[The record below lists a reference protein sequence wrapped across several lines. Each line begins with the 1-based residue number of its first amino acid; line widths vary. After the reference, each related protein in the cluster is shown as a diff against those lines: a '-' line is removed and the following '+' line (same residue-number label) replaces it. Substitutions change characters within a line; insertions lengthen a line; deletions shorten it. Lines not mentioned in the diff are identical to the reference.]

1 MENKNENDLL
11 LSLFRRCLN
20 AKYIHIEEN
29 SADYALEEDDH
40 GKTLFIFFQW
50 SNGKEDW
57 KNNFDFAAEPYKDMD
72 IPWKCH
78 RGFLRVWKTIEPY
91 IKDDILNLKYSKIRV
106 VGFSHG
112 AAIATLAHEYVWFNR
127 PDLRQ
132 KTNENDWGLMSY
144 GFGCPRVFFGRMS
157 KKLKE
162 RWLTF
167 APIRNINDIVTH
179 VPPVLFG
186 YRHVTSV
193 VKIGEKGKLIRYRWL
208 DCVSAH
214 YPKNY
219 ELSLGADRE

>member
-29 SADYALEEDDH
+29 SADYALEEDDC

-72 IPWKCH
+72 VRWKCH

-91 IKDDILNLKYSKIRV
+91 IKDNILDTKYSAIRI
-106 VGFSHG
+106 VGYSHG
-112 AAIATLAHEYVWFNR
+112 SAIATLAHEYVWFNR

-144 GFGCPRVFFGRMS
+144 GFGCPRVFFG
-157 KKLKE
+157 KIPKELKE

-167 APIRNINDIVTH
+167 LPIRNINDIVTH

-186 YRHVTSV
+186 YRHVARV